1 MKHVLV
7 IDDEAAICWGFQQFL
22 TDAGHV
28 VSIAGT
34 AEEGL
39 RAAEQTAFDAV
50 VLDVRLPGMD
60 GLTALAEFRRQWPK
74 LPVTVMTAFGDLE
87 TAVQAIQRGAFEYL
101 TKPFSLDQ
109 ATAVVERA
117 LAANGGPTETA
128 SRVFDAESPLLG
140 SSPEMQRVFKEI
152 ALAAASDLPVL
163 IGGETGTGKELVARA
178 IHRHGRQR
186 RGAFVPVFLGA
197 LNEAVIESELF
208 GHVRGAFTGATDDRT
223 GLIAQAAGGT
233 LFLDEIGDAP
243 AAVQVKLLRFLES
256 GEYFPVGSSTPRQ
269 AATRVLA
276 ATHRQL
282 TELVKNGTFREDL
295 YFRLR
300 GWEITLPPLRE
311 RTSDI
316 PLLTAAF
323 WKQACPDRG
332 DYRLSSEVQAA
343 LCDRPWP
350 GNVRELRAT
359 IERAALLARGGPLVA
374 EHLRSVNTTSAEMS
388 ALPLDQAV
396 TAWIQQRLAA
406 GSEDGELLRLFYGLV
421 EPPVLTAV
429 LAACHG
435 NRAAA
440 ARMLGIDRTT
450 LRSKLRAYGLDS
462 ASEDA

>member
-1 MKHVLV
+1 LKHVLV

-22 TDAGHV
+22 GDAGHAV
-28 VSIAGT
+28 TIAGT
-34 AEEGL
+34 AEDGL
-39 RAAEQTAFDAV
+39 RAAEQSAFDAV

-60 GLTALAEFRRQWPK
+60 GLTALQEFRRKWPRI
-74 LPVTVMTAFGDLE
+74 PVTMMTAFGDLD
-87 TAVQAIQRGAFEYL
+87 TAVKAIQNGAFEYL

-109 ATAVVERA
+109 AAAVIERA
-117 LAANGGPTETA
+117 LAANGSPTETA
-128 SRVFDAESPLLG
+128 PRAFDSESPLLG

-178 IHRHGRQR
+178 IHRHGRQS
-186 RGAFVPVFLGA
+186 RGGFVPVFLGA

-208 GHVRGAFTGATDDRT
+208 GHVRGAFTGATEDRS

-243 AAVQVKLLRFLES
+243 AAVQVKLLRFLET

-269 AATRVLA
+269 ATARVLA
-276 ATHRQL
+276 ATHRRL
-282 TELVKNGTFREDL
+282 PELVAEGTFREDL

-300 GWEITLPPLRE
+300 GWEITLPALRE
-311 RTSDI
+311 RVSDI
-316 PLLTAAF
+316 LLLAAAF
-323 WKQACPDRG
+323 WKQASPDRG
-332 DYRLSSEVQAA
+332 DFTLSAEVQTA
-343 LCDRPWP
+343 LCERLWP

-359 IERAALLARGGPLVA
+359 IERAALLARGGPLVV
-374 EHLRSVNTTSAEMS
+374 EHLLAVTPRDASFP

-396 TAWIQQRLAA
+396 TAWIGQRLAA
-406 GSEDGELLRLFYGLV
+406 GIAEGDLLRTFFGVV
-421 EPPVLTAV
+421 ETPMLAAV
-429 LAACHG
+429 LSACHG

-462 ASEDA
+462 ATEDG

>member
-1 MKHVLV
+1 MKRVLV

-22 TDAGHV
+22 GDAGHA

-34 AEEGL
+34 AEDGL
-39 RAAEQTAFDAV
+39 RAAEHDAFDAV

-60 GLTALAEFRRQWPK
+60 GLTALQEFRRKWPRV
-74 LPVTVMTAFGDLE
+74 PVTVMTAFGDLD

-117 LAANGGPTETA
+117 LAANGSPTETA

-243 AAVQVKLLRFLES
+243 AAVQVKLLRFLET

-269 AATRVLA
+269 ATARVLA
-276 ATHRQL
+276 ATHRRL
-282 TELVKNGTFREDL
+282 PELIEEGTFREDL

-300 GWEITLPPLRE
+300 GWEIALPALRE
-311 RTSDI
+311 RVSDV

-332 DYRLSSEVQAA
+332 DYTLSAEVQAA
-343 LCDRPWP
+343 LNERVWP

-359 IERAALLARGGPLVA
+359 IERAALLARGGPLVV
-374 EHLRSVNTTSAEMS
+374 EHLRPIEGRVTELSP
-388 ALPLDQAV
+388 LPLEQVV
-396 TAWIQQRLAA
+396 TLWIEQRLANRMD
-406 GSEDGELLRLFYGLV
+406 DGDLLRSFNAHV
-421 EPPVLTAV
+421 EPPVLNAV

-450 LRSKLRAYGLDS
+450 LRSKLRTYGLDS
-462 ASEDA
+462 SADEC

>member
-22 TDAGHV
+22 GDAGHA

-34 AEEGL
+34 AEDGL
-39 RAAEQTAFDAV
+39 RAAERNAFDAV

-60 GLTALAEFRRQWPK
+60 GLTALQEFRRKWPK

-117 LAANGGPTETA
+117 LAANGGPPETA
-128 SRVFDAESPLLG
+128 SRVFDAASPLLG

-276 ATHRQL
+276 ATHRRL
-282 TELVKNGTFREDL
+282 PELVKEGAFREDL

-300 GWEITLPPLRE
+300 GWEITLPSLRE
-311 RTSDI
+311 RVSDI

-332 DYRLSSEVQAA
+332 DYALSTDVQAA
-343 LCDRPWP
+343 LCERLWP

-359 IERAALLARGGPLVA
+359 IERAALLARGGPLVV
-374 EHLRSVNTTSAEMS
+374 EHLLSANATSAELS
-388 ALPLDQAV
+388 ALPLEQAV
-396 TAWIQQRLAA
+396 SLWIQYRLAA
-406 GSEDGELLRLFYGLV
+406 GTDEGELLRSFYSLV

-429 LAACHG
+429 LSACNG

-450 LRSKLRAYGLDS
+450 LRSKLRTYGLDS
-462 ASEDA
+462 ASEDG

>member
-22 TDAGHV
+22 GDAGHA

-34 AEEGL
+34 AEDGL
-39 RAAEQTAFDAV
+39 RAAEQVNFDAV

-60 GLTALAEFRRQWPK
+60 GLTALQEFRRKWPK

-128 SRVFDAESPLLG
+128 SRVFDAESSLLG

-186 RGAFVPVFLGA
+186 NGAFVPVFLGA

-243 AAVQVKLLRFLES
+243 AAVQVKLLRFLET

-269 AATRVLA
+269 ATARVLA
-276 ATHRQL
+276 ATHRRL
-282 TELVKNGTFREDL
+282 RELIDDGTFREDL

-300 GWEITLPPLRE
+300 GWEIVLPPLRE

-332 DYRLSSEVQAA
+332 DYRLSAEVQAA
-343 LCDRPWP
+343 LVERIWP

-359 IERAALLARGGPLVA
+359 IERAALLARGGPLVVD
-374 EHLRSVNTTSAEMS
+374 HLLVVDTKSAEMP
-388 ALPLDQAV
+388 ALSLNQSV
-396 TAWIQQRLAA
+396 TAWIQQRL
-406 GSEDGELLRLFYGLV
+406 GSGVEDSDLLRSFYGLV

-429 LAACHG
+429 LSACHG

-450 LRSKLRAYGLDS
+450 LRTKLRIYGLDS
-462 ASEDA
+462 ASEDG